1 MPRLPLA
8 PYRRRG
14 PRRQLFAPMAA
25 GMAARR
31 IQAAARGFLARRRVA
46 GMRRPPLL
54 SPMDISKIKRRKKQG
69 QIKETTRAVMPKYRI
84 GTLIGTAKSSRK
96 VKGKMDP
103 LVITEHDDRHA
114 TVQQPMVAY
123 WGYADAGSLDQQ
135 LEMGCRALVNMFA
148 RRAGLKP
155 CNIYQAF
162 DDSYLQD
169 YSFES
174 TIKWNR
180 LVIAYQGVFPDG
192 NTNRQETV
200 ISIAENMSIYNITQ
214 TLMTDIRAKSNDV
227 NGWMPVRAVLQTHD
241 SVATGSAPYRTFAT
255 YDLENV
261 MIDFSYM
268 RKYKWQNVTPA
279 DTSQAPG
286 EFNQYSVN
294 DINANP
300 LSGKIYQFKHRSPQ
314 VRAAQLDNT
323 DLPELGK
330 IQNVEGQDGA
340 LQCKAF
346 RISDD
351 YNADLEYPFKQP
363 FKAMQ
368 IFKDTVSEDK
378 VYMPPGGYKQLIR
391 KGKKTMNFARF
402 CNATVETTFNP
413 QRRNAGMD
421 VEPRIGTSTIWA
433 LEPVIRT
440 TTNEVVRIATQM
452 ETWFTCKARAGTKT
466 VPVVQINTV
475 GAGTNFQT

>member
-1 MPRLPLA
+1 
-8 PYRRRG
+8 
-14 PRRQLFAPMAA
+14 
-25 GMAARR
+25 MAARR

-46 GMRRPPLL
+46 RMRRPPLM
-54 SPMDISKIKRRKKQG
+54 SPMDISKIKRRKTQG
-69 QIKETTRAVMPKYRI
+69 QIKDTTRAVMPKYRI

-103 LVITEHDDRHA
+103 LVITEHLDVHA

-135 LEMGCRALVNMFA
+135 LEMGVRALVNMFA
-148 RRAGLKP
+148 RRSGLKP

-162 DDSYLQD
+162 EDSYLQD
-169 YSFES
+169 YNADS
-174 TIKWNR
+174 TIRWNR
-180 LVIAYQGVFPDG
+180 LVLGYQGIEEDG
-192 NTNRQETV
+192 V
-200 ISIAENMSIYNITQ
+200 IARDEFIINIADNMSIYNITQ
-214 TLMTDIRAKSNDV
+214 TVMADLKAKANL
-227 NGWMPVRAVLQTHD
+227 NTFRCVRAVLQSND
-241 SVATGSAPYRTFAT
+241 ARSTGNAIYRTFAT

-279 DTSQAPG
+279 DTTQSPG

-300 LSGKIYQFKHRSPQ
+300 LSGKIYQFKHRVPQ

-323 DLPELGK
+323 DLPQLPT
-330 IQNVEGQDGA
+330 IQDVTGLDGA
-340 LQCKAF
+340 LKTNAF
-346 RISDD
+346 RVSTD
-351 YNADLEYPFKQP
+351 YNTSLEYPFRQP

-368 IFKDTVSEDK
+368 IFKDTISEDK

-391 KGKKTMNFARF
+391 KGKKTMNFTRF
-402 CNATVETTFNP
+402 VKATVEIPSDQNF
-413 QRRNAGMD
+413 RRVNAGD
-421 VEPRIGTSTIWA
+421 DIPDRIGTSTIWA

-440 TTNEVVRIATQM
+440 VTNETVRVATQM
-452 ETWFTCKARAGTKT
+452 ETWYTCKARSGSKM

-475 GAGTNFQT
+475 TAGTNFQT

>member
-8 PYRRRG
+8 PYRRRP

-25 GMAARR
+25 GIAARR
-31 IQAAARGFLARRRVA
+31 IQAAARGFLARRQVA
-46 GMRRPPLL
+46 RMRRPRLM
-54 SPMDISKIKRRKKQG
+54 SPMDISKIKRRKTQG
-69 QIKETTRAVMPKYRI
+69 QIKSTTRAVMPKYRI
-84 GTLIGTAKSSRK
+84 GSLIGTAKSSRK

-114 TVQQPMVAY
+114 TVSQPMVAY
-123 WGYADAGSLDQQ
+123 WGYSDAGSLDQQ
-135 LEMGCRALVNMFA
+135 LEMGVRALVNMFA
-148 RRAGLKP
+148 RRSGLKP

-162 DDSYLQD
+162 ADSYLQD
-169 YSFES
+169 YSPES
-174 TIKWNR
+174 GIRWTR
-180 LVIAYQGVFPDG
+180 LVIAYQGVRSDG
-192 NTNRQETV
+192 TITRDESIFNLSET
-200 ISIAENMSIYNITQ
+200 MSIFNVTQ
-214 TLMTDIRAKSNDV
+214 NVMTDLKAQAAGTAFR
-227 NGWMPVRAVLQTHD
+227 PVRAILQTYD
-241 SVATGSAPYRTFAT
+241 SVATGTAQHRTFAT

-261 MIDFSYM
+261 MIDFSFM

-286 EFNQYSVN
+286 EFNQFSVN

-300 LSGKIYQFKHRSPQ
+300 LSGKIYQFKHRVPQ
-314 VRAAQLDNT
+314 VQSAQLDNT
-323 DLPELGK
+323 DLPELAN
-330 IQNVEGQDGA
+330 IQAGDGQDGA
-340 LQCKAF
+340 LKTNAF
-346 RISDD
+346 RVSDN

-368 IFKDTVSEDK
+368 IFKDTISEDK

-391 KGKKTMNFARF
+391 KGKKTMNFTRF
-402 CNATVETTFNP
+402 VAATVLNTATTV
-413 QRRNAGMD
+413 RRSSGD
-421 VEPRIGTSTIWA
+421 TVPERIGSSTIWA

-440 TTNEVVRIATQM
+440 VTNETVRIATQM
-452 ETWFTCKARAGTKT
+452 ETWYTCKARAGNKT